1 MMDQLWR
8 LLQQLTLQQKILIV
22 VVACLVAGGIFLGVH
37 WNRERD
43 LRPLFTSLAP
53 EDAGAVVE
61 KLKTTNVDYEVADNG
76 AVMVPSARVAELRL
90 EMAAAGLPRSGR
102 LGFELFDKQNLGSTE
117 FDDRIRLRRAI
128 EGELERSV
136 MTLTGVEAARVHVTF
151 AKDSVFSDLR
161 QPAKASV
168 LIRLRPGANLS
179 AQSVAAIQ
187 HLAASAVEALQPES
201 VTVVDMNG
209 NLLGKPRSPLD
220 TDAGSSSAMLDYR
233 QAVEHD
239 LLVKIRSTLDPL
251 LGAERYRAGVTVEC
265 DMTSGDQSEETFD
278 PDHSVMVTSQKTEES
293 NGYSAGSGGVPGTAS
308 NLPRPVPPSPGG
320 RGAVTRK
327 TENIAYQ
334 TSRVV
339 KHVKLPQGSRQ
350 TSFGCDS
357 GRSRRALGRG
367 GPVCQEGPGPALG
380 RHAEGC
386 QGRGFRR
393 DWVPAAH
400 GATRSWWK
408 RCPSTPRWPCRLPS
422 RSPRRRR
429 RTAGNRPVDWDLMA
443 LRLRSLSPLWL
454 GAGACLLV
462 VLLATLGVLLR
473 RRPGRK
479 NQPVGA
485 ASAGVPLLAPGAA
498 PAAPLGPSKG
508 EFEAKAL
515 AQLAENRQ
523 VQEQAEL
530 DALESL
536 KLIPTTRK
544 AEVFK
549 RFILEEA
556 KKDPGKIAQLMRAW
570 LSGEAV

>member
-168 LIRLRPGANLS
+168 LIRLRPGAHLS

-278 PDHSVMVTSQKTEES
+278 PDHSVMVSS
-293 NGYSAGSGGVPGTAS
+293 
-308 NLPRPVPPSPGG
+308 
-320 RGAVTRK
+320 
-327 TENIAYQ
+327 
-334 TSRVV
+334 
-339 KHVKLPQGSRQ
+339 
-350 TSFGCDS
+350 
-357 GRSRRALGRG
+357 
-367 GPVCQEGPGPALG
+367 
-380 RHAEGC
+380 
-386 QGRGFRR
+386 
-393 DWVPAAH
+393 
-400 GATRSWWK
+400 
-408 RCPSTPRWPCRLPS
+408 
-422 RSPRRRR
+422 
-429 RTAGNRPVDWDLMA
+429 
-443 LRLRSLSPLWL
+443 
-454 GAGACLLV
+454 
-462 VLLATLGVLLR
+462 
-473 RRPGRK
+473 
-479 NQPVGA
+479 
-485 ASAGVPLLAPGAA
+485 
-498 PAAPLGPSKG
+498 
-508 EFEAKAL
+508 
-515 AQLAENRQ
+515 
-523 VQEQAEL
+523 
-530 DALESL
+530 
-536 KLIPTTRK
+536 
-544 AEVFK
+544 
-549 RFILEEA
+549 
-556 KKDPGKIAQLMRAW
+556 
-570 LSGEAV
+570 

>member
-1 MMDQLWR
+1 MMDQLWQ
-8 LLQQLTLQQKILIV
+8 LLQQLTLQQRILIV

-43 LRPLFTSLAP
+43 LRPLFTSLAS

-61 KLKTTNVDYEVADNG
+61 KLKTANVDYKVADNG

-117 FDDRIRLRRAI
+117 FDDQVRLRRAI

-151 AKDSVFSDLR
+151 TKDSVFSDLR

-168 LIRLRPGANLS
+168 LIRLRPGAHLT
-179 AQSVAAIQ
+179 AQNVAAIQ

-209 NLLGKPRSPLD
+209 NLLGKPRGPLD

-233 QAVEHD
+233 QALEHD

-251 LGAERYRAGVTVEC
+251 LGAERYRAGVTAEC

-278 PDHSVMVTSQKTEES
+278 PDHSVMVSSQKTEES
-293 NGYSAGSGGVPGTAS
+293 NGYSSGSGGVPGTSS

-339 KHVKLPQGSRQ
+339 KHVKLPQGGVKRLSVAVLVDQGVRWEGVGPSAKRVLDPPSAD
-350 TSFGCDS
+350 TLRVVKDVVS
-357 GRSRRALGRG
+357 GVIGFQPARGDQVLVETLPFDATLAL
-367 GPVCQEGPGPALG
+367 PAPEPL
-380 RHAEGC
+380 A
-386 QGRGFRR
+386 
-393 DWVPAAH
+393 PAAPP
-400 GATRSWWK
+400 GGQK
-408 RCPSTPRWPCRLPS
+408 PPGGL
-422 RSPRRRR
+422 
-429 RTAGNRPVDWDLMA
+429 DLMT

-454 GAGACLLV
+454 GAGAGLLV
-462 VLLATLGVLLR
+462 VLLVAVGVLLR
-473 RRPGRK
+473 RRLGRR
-479 NQPVGA
+479 NQPLGA

-498 PAAPLGPSKG
+498 SAAQPGSSKG

-523 VQEQAEL
+523 AQEQAEL
-530 DALESL
+530 DALQSL
-536 KLIPTTRK
+536 KLVPTTRK

-556 KKDPGKIAQLMRAW
+556 KKDPGKMAQLLRAW